1 MCSVTILIEG
11 QVFSFQ
17 IEYDYNKLYPE
28 LGKNLMSGWGA
39 ATDDLLVLLREAG
52 ALKTDI
58 VDNSGNEISANKL
71 ILLVYSTVRLS
82 F

>member
-1 MCSVTILIEG
+1 MTILIEG

-28 LGKNLMSGWGA
+28 LGKNFMSGWGA